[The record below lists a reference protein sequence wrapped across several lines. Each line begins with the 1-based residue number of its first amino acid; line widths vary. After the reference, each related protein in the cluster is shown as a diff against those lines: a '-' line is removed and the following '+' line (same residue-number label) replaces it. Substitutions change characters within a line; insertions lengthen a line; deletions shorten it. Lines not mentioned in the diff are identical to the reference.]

1 MHNLVQRDRTKHV
14 EIGRHFIKEKLDD
27 GIIYTMLVKTREKAV
42 VILTKGVSSRV
53 SYYFK
58 QVGHVQYLR
67 FTLRGNVGIHSL
79 DTKFVNVCPL

>member
-27 GIIYTMLVKTREKAV
+27 GIIYTMLVKTREKVV

-58 QVGHVQYLR
+58 QVGHVQYL
-67 FTLRGNVGIHSL
+67 
-79 DTKFVNVCPL
+79 